1 MDATTQ
7 TIINTAE
14 STLAA
19 AAPALIAAAV
29 GSNPGA
35 AVAVSS
41 AAALAPIA
49 IQFLQ
54 NAVQLQN
61 VGLMTPDQ
69 LAATFA
75 IIAQQINVT
84 HNAWAALNTAQA
96 APVTAPVAPHAAP
109 AAV

>member
-7 TIINTAE
+7 AVVNTLEA
-14 STLAA
+14 S
-19 AAPALIAAAV
+19 APALIAAAV
-29 GSNPGA
+29 GANPGA

-61 VGLMTPDQ
+61 VGLMTADQ
-69 LAATFA
+69 LAASFA
-75 IIAQQINVT
+75 IIGQQITTT
-84 HNAWAALNTAQA
+84 HNALLALNVAQG
-96 APVTAPVAPHAAP
+96 TAPIVAHAAP